1 MSVTQEFDPC
11 TPGVVASH
19 TSTASLKTGRELISY
34 ELFERLTGRI
44 VADHGMERDTADR
57 ILDQALAFLAASAS
71 HAGESSLSPSRLVD
85 IGWHTFLLYTRD
97 YAAFCQRVA
106 GRFIHHVPDDAPG
119 APARTRPA
127 ENRDRTIAAITA
139 AGFAVDEPLWTLGAL
154 DCGSC
159 HEDGNCSASGPDG
172 TENKDTRKK
181 G

>member
-1 MSVTQEFDPC
+1 MST
-11 TPGVVASH
+11 VVSDH
-19 TSTASLKTGRELISY
+19 SVLQHRSLLDDV
-34 ELFERLTGRI
+34 LWQRL
-44 VADHGMERDTADR
+44 VARVRKDGTFMERFGAQDDATQQAWAER
-57 ILDQALAFLAASAS
+57 IMDGAAGFLVLCAAG
-71 HAGESSLSPSRLVD
+71 HGEGYSPSPLVD

-106 GRFIHHVPDDAPG
+106 GRFIHHVPDDASG

-154 DCGSC
+154 DCGNC